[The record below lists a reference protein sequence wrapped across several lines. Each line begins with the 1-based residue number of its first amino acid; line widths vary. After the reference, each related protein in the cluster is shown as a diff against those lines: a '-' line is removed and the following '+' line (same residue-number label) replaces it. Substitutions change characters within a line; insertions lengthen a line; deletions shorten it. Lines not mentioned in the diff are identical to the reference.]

1 MCRPNI
7 LLVYNTSIVYK
18 LKDSFM
24 LPNGLYE
31 QVINKAIEEE
41 LSKGDKISR
50 TEKIDAAES
59 SKVLSSYVAEIVEQ
73 SLEVLK
79 DSGCDTNQQI
89 EFINN
94 IIKSA
99 INNTNIP
106 SDGIS
111 VSDRAEQLLAV
122 YDKKNSVLSVDEK
135 AELPR
140 PVTSIARSSIFT
152 GAKNEPQMFTEL
164 KKEIVSCDRIEMIVS
179 FIKWSGL
186 RLQSFLSVYM
196 LYFSRETVIKPGI
209 VTRLSALYCE
219 LIYGL

>member
-1 MCRPNI
+1 
-7 LLVYNTSIVYK
+7 
-18 LKDSFM
+18 M

-31 QVINKAIEEE
+31 QVINRAIEEE

-79 DSGCDTNQQI
+79 DSGYDTNQQI
-89 EFINN
+89 EFVNN

-99 INNTNIP
+99 VDNTSIH
-106 SDGIS
+106 SDSIS

-122 YDKKNSVLSVDEK
+122 YDKKNSILSVDEK

-164 KKEIVSCDRIEMIVS
+164 KKEIVSCDRIRYSCLSESI
-179 FIKWSGL
+179 
-186 RLQSFLSVYM
+186 RLIASLEEPVYIHS
-196 LYFSRETVIKPGI
+196 L
-209 VTRLSALYCE
+209 E
-219 LIYGL
+219 LQIMSIILATDQ

>member
-73 SLEVLK
+73 SLSFLY
-79 DSGCDTNQQI
+79 
-89 EFINN
+89 
-94 IIKSA
+94 
-99 INNTNIP
+99 
-106 SDGIS
+106 
-111 VSDRAEQLLAV
+111 RLLWL
-122 YDKKNSVLSVDEK
+122 SEMVLSVK
-135 AELPR
+135 R
-140 PVTSIARSSIFT
+140 TYQ
-152 GAKNEPQMFTEL
+152 N
-164 KKEIVSCDRIEMIVS
+164 
-179 FIKWSGL
+179 
-186 RLQSFLSVYM
+186 
-196 LYFSRETVIKPGI
+196 
-209 VTRLSALYCE
+209 
-219 LIYGL
+219 